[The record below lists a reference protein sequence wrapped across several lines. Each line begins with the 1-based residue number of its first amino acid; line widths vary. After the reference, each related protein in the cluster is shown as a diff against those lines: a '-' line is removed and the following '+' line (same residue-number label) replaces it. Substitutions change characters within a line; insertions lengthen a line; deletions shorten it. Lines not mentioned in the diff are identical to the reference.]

1 MADRNMQAKGRKNR
15 FKGKHR
21 VRSYAVVN
29 TGPMS
34 KKERDTWLNLYAMA
48 QEAEFRADDPTQVV
62 AYRKRARS
70 LALTPK
76 GPITFN
82 EPRMKALER
91 RKEIMLQQQP
101 FLSILVRSSEAAR
114 LELCYNSQKT
124 CWLFYQENYLEKA
137 AKQSI
142 TYASKERAL
151 INLRQRTV
159 KWKVIE
165 PFGD

>member
-1 MADRNMQAKGRKNR
+1 MVDRNMQAKGRKNR

-21 VRSYAVVN
+21 VRSFAVVN
-29 TGPMS
+29 TGPMTPAQRES
-34 KKERDTWLNLYAMA
+34 WLNLYAMA
-48 QEAEFRADDPTQVV
+48 QEAEFTANDPTQVV

-70 LALTPK
+70 LARVPK

-82 EPRMKALER
+82 DPRMKALEK
-91 RKEIMLQQQP
+91 RKEIMQQQQP
-101 FLSILVRSSEAAR
+101 FLSILVRANDAQR

-124 CWLFYQENYLEKA
+124 CWLFYQENYLEKV

-151 INLRQRTV
+151 VNLRQRTV
-159 KWKVIE
+159 KWKVTE
-165 PFGD
+165 PFDD